1 MKNLIEFDFLAF
13 VLVKDEIWPPVPVWG
28 KEKRKKG
35 DLIKISSLC

>member
-28 KEKRKKG
+28 KEKKV
-35 DLIKISSLC
+35 I

>member
-28 KEKRKKG
+28 KGKKG